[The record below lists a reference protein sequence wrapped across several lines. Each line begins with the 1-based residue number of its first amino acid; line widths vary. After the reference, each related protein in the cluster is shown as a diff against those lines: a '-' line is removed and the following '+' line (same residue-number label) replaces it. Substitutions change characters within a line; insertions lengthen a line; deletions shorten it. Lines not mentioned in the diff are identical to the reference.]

1 MEHALVAETI
11 WIYNLTAPVPY
22 QTLAQPMPSLE
33 DKSFQVLPP
42 INKLQL
48 ALKFT
53 TNKGPMGSKVKLPDN
68 FKQEGNIRLVDN
80 IRLEQVANL
89 DKHQVNTNQGKDSLV
104 DKVEYQGK

>member
-1 MEHALVAETI
+1 
-11 WIYNLTAPVPY
+11 
-22 QTLAQPMPSLE
+22 
-33 DKSFQVLPP
+33 
-42 INKLQL
+42 
-48 ALKFT
+48 
-53 TNKGPMGSKVKLPDN
+53 MGSKVKLPDN